1 MNKEF
6 EQKTENYEINFGKF
20 FRLILMQSK
29 LLIVVFLVIIFALAA
44 LFISSNR
51 TYQIKSLLQV
61 YSSSAGDIGSSVP
74 SSLLMGSSNTSS
86 IDNLIAI
93 YDSRSNVIKLIDTLN
108 LNLLAI
114 KSDYQSMG
122 LGKILLNKSL
132 KKLSTEGIKFKYI
145 TCEAPTIRSLKFYKK
160 NNFRL
165 IGKKIRFFNN
175 LFLLK
180 RKYEF

>member
-1 MNKEF
+1 MVITKIDKLF
-6 EQKTENYEINFGKF
+6 SNYLE
-20 FRLILMQSK
+20 SK
-29 LLIVVFLVIIFALAA
+29 
-44 LFISSNR
+44 
-51 TYQIKSLLQV
+51 
-61 YSSSAGDIGSSVP
+61 
-74 SSLLMGSSNTSS
+74 
-86 IDNLIAI
+86 
-93 YDSRSNVIKLIDTLN
+93 DTLN